1 MSTAKNDESVTKNFE
16 KCNDCDRAGIDCA
29 PFLLSLSSEDLLEW
43 CRIRKKHLRITNEEL
58 AEKANVASGT
68 VGRLLRAK
76 GTDFIYSSM
85 QPVVLALLDVDAD
98 KVSCQEPS
106 APDEERI
113 AALVQQ
119 HKEEMERQRRD
130 DQQTI
135 DILKKQLENEHE
147 TSTKRLTAIK
157 WLGVSLGF
165 TLVLIIVAL
174 IIDRL
179 NPEIGFFWL
188 GELFNNTGS
197 GLGNIPRI

>member
-1 MSTAKNDESVTKNFE
+1 MPTAKNDESVTKNFE

>member
-98 KVSCQEPS
+98 KVSCQEPT

-119 HKEEMERQRRD
+119 HKEEMERQRAD

-135 DILKKQLENEHE
+135 DILREQLKNEHE

-179 NPEIGFFWL
+179 NPNIGFFWL
-188 GELFNNTGS
+188 DELFNTGS